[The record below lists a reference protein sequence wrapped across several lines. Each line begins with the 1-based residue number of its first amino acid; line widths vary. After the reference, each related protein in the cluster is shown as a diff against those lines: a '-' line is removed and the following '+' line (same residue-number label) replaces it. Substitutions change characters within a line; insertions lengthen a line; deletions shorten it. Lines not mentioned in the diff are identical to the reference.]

1 MYRSSVRSDRRKAI
15 GSSCHA
21 SFRRLSLISGLF
33 SAIVFGAEP
42 PLAIPAERLML
53 GGVET
58 FVAWPKVPASDSAS
72 SQWGRPKAGVVFFHG
87 CTNRAQD
94 WFSKPEEVRFLK
106 AVQRRGLAFLA
117 FTTPRH
123 SGNLCWPS
131 PDGEGDRDF
140 HFVVE
145 ATKKALAE
153 VVSERLPRGGEG
165 DVGLP
170 LILVGGSSGGTFA
183 SRLPSLWARGGGRA
197 LDGVAWIAGLLS
209 VVSPTSLVRR
219 GVADGPPP
227 SIQHPPTAFAY
238 MPRDVSF
245 ASERAVT
252 AAMERLDAVGV
263 QVKAWAVGPRPF
275 LQRDLA
281 AQLREVGLT
290 IEDGAAG
297 RFCEA
302 LESLGLLGDGGEVM
316 EDPRRF
322 PWHRAAWHLA
332 PEGRHRDLSADPE
345 RELRARAVEELLN
358 RAYAQ
363 HEFAAADIADEVLD
377 WLLVQG
383 GDDETIAALASA
395 GTLSGEL

>member
-1 MYRSSVRSDRRKAI
+1 
-15 GSSCHA
+15 
-21 SFRRLSLISGLF
+21 
-33 SAIVFGAEP
+33 
-42 PLAIPAERLML
+42 ML

-58 FVAWPKVPASDSAS
+58 LIAWPKVPGADPAT
-72 SQWGRPKAGVVFFHG
+72 SQYRPKAGVVFFHG

-106 AVQRRGLAFLA
+106 AVQRRGLALLA

-140 HFVVE
+140 LFAVE
-145 ATKKALAE
+145 ATKKALVEA
-153 VVSERLPRGGEG
+153 VSERLQKGGEG
-165 DVGLP
+165 DAGLP

-197 LDGVAWIAGLLS
+197 LHGVAWIAGLLS
-209 VVSPTSLVRR
+209 VVSPTALVRR
-219 GVADGPPP
+219 GVADGPAPTFH
-227 SIQHPPTAFAY
+227 HPPTAFVY

-245 ASERAVT
+245 ASERAITV
-252 AAMERLDAVGV
+252 AMERLDVAGV
-263 QVKAWAVGPRPF
+263 EVKAWAVGARP
-275 LQRDLA
+275 LLPQDLET
-281 AQLREVGLT
+281 QLREVGLT
-290 IEDGAAG
+290 IEDGAAAQ
-297 RFCEA
+297 FCGA

-332 PEGRHRDLSADPE
+332 PKDRHQDLSADPQ
-345 RELRARAVEELLN
+345 RELRARSVEELLN

-363 HEFAAADIADEVLD
+363 HEFAAAEIADEVLD
-377 WLLVQG
+377 WLLVHAGDEEAIGALGEG
-383 GDDETIAALASA
+383 GESR
-395 GTLSGEL
+395 SGEL